1 MGRAYAGVLG
11 PVAFLVTMVRGLM
24 HGSAAESTLLA
35 ASGALFLF
43 AGLGY
48 VIGRLAS
55 WTIYDAVRS
64 KVAAEVSIQQAEKA
78 AGGSRPG

>member
-43 AGLGY
+43 AGIGY
-48 VIGRLAS
+48 VIGQVAR

-64 KVAAEVSIQQAEKA
+64 KVAAEVSVQQADKA
-78 AGGSRPG
+78 ASSSRAA